1 MATVR
6 FSGELTGHIIQNAKD
21 LFKQRIED
29 AKANVPK
36 DIADRVYERGLGRY
50 QERFNAL
57 PSVFFRHEDTMKI
70 IKIGDVKC
78 QIECKY
84 SGSKRVFPIGE
95 MPPETMLKFDGY
107 SYMGGL
113 ALVNTDGFWDDILAE
128 VTAYQQAIDNL
139 QSQQTSFID
148 SVKKVIA
155 AHATLAPALKMWPA
169 LWDLVPEGTKNKHK
183 EIVERNKSTPTVD
196 VDLGSLTAAV
206 TFSKLT
212 R

>member
-1 MATVR
+1 MSTVR
-6 FSGELTGHIIQNAKD
+6 FSGELTGLIIQNAKD

-29 AKANVPK
+29 AKANTPK
-36 DIADRVYERGLGRY
+36 DIADRVYERGLGQY
-50 QERFNAL
+50 QERFDVL
-57 PSVFFRHEDTMKI
+57 PSVFFRREDTMKI
-70 IKIGDVKC
+70 IKIGDIKC

-84 SGSKRVFPIGE
+84 SSGKKVFPIGE
-95 MPPETMLKFDGY
+95 MPPETMIKFDGY
-107 SYMGGL
+107 SYMGGV
-113 ALVNTDGFWDDILAE
+113 ALINTDGFWDDILDE

-139 QSQQTSFID
+139 QSQQTAFVE

-169 LWDLVPEGTKNKHK
+169 LWDLIPEDTKNKHK
-183 EIVERNKSTPTVD
+183 EIVERNKSVPTVD